1 MKRWMQCGNIVGYE
15 NDFGRARRPGAPM
28 IADALPQPRDP
39 YHLDY
44 ATCIRKTRPY

>member
-28 IADALPQPRDP
+28 IADGPAVRP